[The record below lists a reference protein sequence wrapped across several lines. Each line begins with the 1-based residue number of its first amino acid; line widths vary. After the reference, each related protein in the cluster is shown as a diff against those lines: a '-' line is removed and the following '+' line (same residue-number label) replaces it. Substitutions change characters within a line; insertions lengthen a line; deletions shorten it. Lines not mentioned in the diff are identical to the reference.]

1 MSKIIII
8 LIAPVDGDD
17 RSLLAVAGNAVGPE
31 TVGHVDWTFVASLK

>member
-1 MSKIIII
+1 MIMFIV
-8 LIAPVDGDD
+8 PVDGDD